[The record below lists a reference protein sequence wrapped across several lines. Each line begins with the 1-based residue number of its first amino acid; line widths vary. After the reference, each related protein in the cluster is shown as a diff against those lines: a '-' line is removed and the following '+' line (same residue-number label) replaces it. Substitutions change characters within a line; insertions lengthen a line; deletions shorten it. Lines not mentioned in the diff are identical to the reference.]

1 MSASCAAV
9 DSKPLP
15 CADGYDREMMTLDG
29 GGGLYW
35 GDVASADGTAL
46 VLTHNTSRAEC
57 MPGGNACVLD
67 GTATGQCRRI
77 ISCDGRRK
85 LRLEAPFA
93 SKLDGSSKLSIV
105 ACKYSGSFIHCPALA
120 I

>member
-1 MSASCAAV
+1 
-9 DSKPLP
+9 
-15 CADGYDREMMTLDG
+15 MMTLDG

-35 GDVASADGTAL
+35 GHVASADGTAL

-67 GTATGQCRRI
+67 GAATGQCRRI

-93 SKLDGSSKLSIV
+93 SKLDKTSKLSIV
-105 ACKYSGSFIHCPALA
+105 ACKCSSSLSNSRNLK
-120 I
+120 

>member
-1 MSASCAAV
+1 M
-9 DSKPLP
+9 P

-29 GGGLYW
+29 GGGLFW
-35 GDVASADGTAL
+35 GGVASADGTAL

-67 GTATGQCRRI
+67 GAATGQCRRI

-105 ACKYSGSFIHCPALA
+105 ACKCSGSFSHCPALA

>member
-1 MSASCAAV
+1 
-9 DSKPLP
+9 
-15 CADGYDREMMTLDG
+15 MTLDG

-85 LRLEAPFA
+85 LR
-93 SKLDGSSKLSIV
+93 KLYHRAHMFLRMSDE
-105 ACKYSGSFIHCPALA
+105 PRTD
-120 I
+120 